1 MNRLEEKE
9 LEQVQAGGV
18 SWGLFAGIAAAIT
31 FVVGIIDGYT
41 NPTKCNN

>member
-1 MNRLEEKE
+1 MKTINEKE
-9 LEQVQAGGV
+9 LEQVQGGGV

-31 FVVGIIDGYT
+31 FIVGIIDGYT